1 MDRDVRSADV
11 PATATPE
18 VPELEMG
25 SYGSLLRNR
34 AFLAL
39 WLAQVLS
46 QIADNLLYFVLLV
59 EVYRQTGSNT
69 AVSGLVLA
77 FTLPALTV
85 GLLAGVLVDR
95 VDKRQVLMLT
105 NALRA
110 VIAGLFLIATSSLP
124 SVFILGLLTSA
135 VRQLFMPAEAATLP
149 RLLPQRDLLT
159 ANSLF
164 TLTFNASFIVGF
176 AGAGPLL
183 KLAGPDSVFVVAGV
197 FFAIAGVLCLTL
209 PSVAPEA
216 QDDLPPSA
224 LERSR
229 LVLRE
234 LLEGWAFLRSGPDIL
249 RVMLQLAFAWSLSG
263 VTAAI
268 APGYAS
274 TVLGLR
280 EDDAY
285 YLVLPAGIGVVVGSL
300 LIGRYGARFDRTLL
314 IAGGLLGTGAA
325 IVLLATYRRLVA
337 DILQRASPGFLPDF
351 HPGGLSG
358 FLIAVMVFAGLLGL
372 ANAATVI
379 PANTTVQEGTPD
391 ELRGRVFSV
400 LNALGNIGST
410 VPVLIVGVL
419 ADLIGVGALM
429 LIIGVGVLAIGGLSV
444 LPALRRSAHRP
455 RPTR

>member
-1 MDRDVRSADV
+1 M
-11 PATATPE
+11 PGTAALDAGAPGT
-18 VPELEMG
+18 G
-25 SYGSLLRNR
+25 GYGSLLRNR

-59 EVYRQTGSNT
+59 EVYRQSGSNT
-69 AVSGLVLA
+69 AVSGLVLV

-95 VDKRQVLMLT
+95 VDKRQVLLFT
-105 NALRA
+105 NVARA
-110 VIAGLFLIATSSLP
+110 AIAGLFMVATSSLP
-124 SVFILGLLTSA
+124 SVFVLGLLTSG

-149 RLLPQRDLLT
+149 RLLPPRDLLA

-183 KLAGPDSVFVVAGV
+183 KLAGSNSVFVVAAL
-197 FFAIAGVLCLTL
+197 FFAVGGALCWTL
-209 PSVAPEA
+209 PTIAPEA
-216 QDDLPPSA
+216 QEDLPPSA

-234 LLEGWAFLRSGPDIL
+234 LLDGWAFLRSGPDIL

-274 TVLGLR
+274 TVLGLS
-280 EDDAY
+280 EEDAY
-285 YLVLPAGIGVVVGSL
+285 FLVLPAGIGVVVGSL
-300 LIGRYGARFDRTLL
+300 LVGRYGARFDRTML
-314 IAGGLLGTGAA
+314 IAGGLLGTGLA
-325 IVLLATYRRLVA
+325 IVLLATYRRLVV
-337 DILQRASPGFLPDF
+337 DILLPVPPRLLPDF

-358 FLIAVMVFAGLLGL
+358 FLVAVMVFAGMLGL

-379 PANTTVQEGTPD
+379 PANTTIQEGTPD
-391 ELRGRVFSV
+391 DLRGRVFSV
-400 LNALGNIGST
+400 LNALGNLGST
-410 VPVLIVGVL
+410 LPVLVVGVL
-419 ADLIGVGALM
+419 ADLMGVGALM
-429 LIIGVGVLAIGGLSV
+429 LAIGIGVLAIGALSA
-444 LPALRRSAHRP
+444 LPALRRRVGQPGVAR
-455 RPTR
+455 